1 MPIRKKAKWVFTT
14 VCLFAMTTSPALAEW
29 SQFQGDAGHTG
40 YAAGSINAP
49 SLIPLWS
56 IDAPD
61 YSARPGDRSVAIV
74 DGKVYAT
81 MLDGYG
87 ARGPYLLSSFN
98 GQDGSLLWQQ
108 AVPANS
114 HSGVSAPTI
123 AGDRV
128 YVHHWGHSG
137 SSGSSFPEDY
147 PALVGF
153 DADTG
158 DQLFWTIHSGQWNSG
173 SRPTVLGDQ
182 VFAAGGYYGG
192 LDAYSLDGDPLW
204 FHKVNQQYGWIPAAD
219 DDNVY
224 VYMGEASASPGPSTG
239 SLFVID
245 RVTGQR
251 RSTILHP
258 TSDGTMYGQLQSVM
272 LGGRD
277 DALALTFN
285 DHSARDDSRTL
296 VSFDISGESILWE
309 RQGEFSGNPA
319 VANGIIAIPD
329 EDVLRFLDQNTG
341 TDLWTWSGG
350 SVEGNVVLT
359 DDYAFVNASDAV
371 HAIDLQTQ
379 QSVWSVDGLTGNLAL
394 DDGLLVVSNPE
405 GVYAYAETS
414 SFTPEPVPEPLTILG
429 SATALGFGALFKCQ
443 SSKKQKDKSKVKMD
457 S

>member
-1 MPIRKKAKWVFTT
+1 MQMKAKWVLTT
-14 VCLFAMTTSPALAEW
+14 VYAFAMTTSPALAQW

-87 ARGPYLLSSFN
+87 FQGPYLLSSFN

-114 HSGVSAPTI
+114 HDGVSAPTV

-158 DQLFWTIHSGQWNSG
+158 NQLFWTTHPGQWSSG
-173 SRPTVLGDQ
+173 SRPTVLGNQ
-182 VFAAGGYYGG
+182 VFAAGGYFGG
-192 LDAYSLDGDPLW
+192 LDAYSLDGARLW
-204 FHKVNQQYGWIPAAD
+204 FHGVNQQYGWIPAAD

-224 VYMGEASASPGPSTG
+224 VYMGEASASPGPRTG

-258 TSDGTMYGQLQSVM
+258 TSDGTFYGQLQSVM
-272 LGGRD
+272 LGGRG

-285 DHSARDDSRTL
+285 DHPARTDSRTL

-309 RQGEFSGNPA
+309 RNGEFSGNPA
-319 VANGIIAIPD
+319 VAHGIIAIPD
-329 EDVLRFLDQNTG
+329 KDVLRFLDQDTG
-341 TDLWTWSGG
+341 ADLWTWSGG
-350 SVEGNVVLT
+350 SVFGNVVLT
-359 DDYAFVNASDAV
+359 NDYAFVNALDGV

-379 QSVWSVDGLTGNLAL
+379 QSVWSIDGLTGNLAL
-394 DDGLLVVSNPE
+394 DNGLLIVSNPE
-405 GVYAYAETS
+405 GVYAYAEAS
-414 SFTPEPVPEPLTILG
+414 SSTPKPVPEPTTIWGL
-429 SATALGFGALFKCQ
+429 ATALGFGALFKRLH
-443 SSKKQKDKSKVKMD
+443 SKKQSP
-457 S
+457 STLE

>member
-1 MPIRKKAKWVFTT
+1 MKAKWVFTT
-14 VCLFAMTTSPALAEW
+14 VCAFAMTTSPALAQW

-56 IDAPD
+56 IGAPD
-61 YSARPGDRSVAIV
+61 YSVNPTDTGVAIV

-81 MLDGYG
+81 MWEGYSF
-87 ARGPYLLSSFN
+87 RGPSLLSAFN

-108 AVPANS
+108 AVPVNS
-114 HSGVSAPTI
+114 GAGVSAPTV

-137 SSGSSFPEDY
+137 NNSSSFPDDY

-153 DADTG
+153 DANMG
-158 DQLFWTIHSGQWNSG
+158 NQLFWTTHSGQWDSG

-182 VFAAGGYYGG
+182 VFAAGGYNGG
-192 LDAYSLDGDPLW
+192 LDAYSLNGVPLW
-204 FHKVNQQYGWIPAAD
+204 FHEVNQQYGWIPAAD
-219 DDNVY
+219 NDNVY

-258 TSDGTMYGQLQSVM
+258 TSDGSFYGQLQSVM
-272 LGGRD
+272 LGGRG
-277 DALALTFN
+277 DALALTYN
-285 DHSARDDSRTL
+285 DHPARNDSRTL

-309 RQGEFSGNPA
+309 RNGDFSGNPA

-341 TDLWTWSGG
+341 NDLWTWSGG
-350 SVEGNVVLT
+350 SVFGNVVLT
-359 DDYAFVNASDAV
+359 DDYAFVNASNAV
-371 HAIDLQTQ
+371 HAINLQTQ
-379 QSVWSVDGLTGNLAL
+379 QSVWSIDGLTGDLAL
-394 DDGLLVVSNPE
+394 DNGLLIVSNPE
-405 GVYAYAETS
+405 GVYAYAEAS
-414 SFTPEPVPEPLTILG
+414 SSTPKSVPEPTTIWGL
-429 SATALGFGALFKCQ
+429 ATVLGFGVLSKRLH
-443 SSKKQKDKSKVKMD
+443 SKKQSSSTLK
-457 S
+457 

>member
-1 MPIRKKAKWVFTT
+1 
-14 VCLFAMTTSPALAEW
+14 
-29 SQFQGDAGHTG
+29 
-40 YAAGSINAP
+40 
-49 SLIPLWS
+49 
-56 IDAPD
+56 
-61 YSARPGDRSVAIV
+61 
-74 DGKVYAT
+74 
-81 MLDGYG
+81 
-87 ARGPYLLSSFN
+87 
-98 GQDGSLLWQQ
+98 
-108 AVPANS
+108 
-114 HSGVSAPTI
+114 
-123 AGDRV
+123 
-128 YVHHWGHSG
+128 
-137 SSGSSFPEDY
+137 
-147 PALVGF
+147 
-153 DADTG
+153 
-158 DQLFWTIHSGQWNSG
+158 
-173 SRPTVLGDQ
+173 
-182 VFAAGGYYGG
+182 
-192 LDAYSLDGDPLW
+192 
-204 FHKVNQQYGWIPAAD
+204 
-219 DDNVY
+219 
-224 VYMGEASASPGPSTG
+224 
-239 SLFVID
+239 
-245 RVTGQR
+245 
-251 RSTILHP
+251 
-258 TSDGTMYGQLQSVM
+258 M

-285 DHSARDDSRTL
+285 DHPARDDSRTL

-341 TDLWTWSGG
+341 ADLWTWSGG